1 MSQVASSPRPSQNV
15 GIVYEGAGAS
25 FALMV
30 ICFAAWGVAATMTDP
45 MVKVFGSVFSMG
57 AFQSSLVQSAYYG
70 AYFLL
75 ALPAAFLNARLGYK
89 AGVIVGLGL
98 AAAGGMMFYPASKV
112 MTFGMFIAALF
123 TLASGLSILETSAN
137 PYVMSMGPE
146 QNSTRRLNFAQAF
159 NPIGANLGVFMAATF
174 ILPYIS
180 PATPAQRA
188 SMTPA
193 ALRATQSGELQAIM
207 GPYLLLALVYV
218 VILLGIWFTKT
229 QSHSGGNAEEEQHV
243 AGNPADSRLMRLMR
257 NRHYSFGVVA
267 QFFNL
272 GAQTCIWTY
281 TLHYV
286 TDALGIPDTK
296 GGWWLQGSLLIFL
309 VSRFIMVV
317 IMGKFDARKLMAL
330 MCTVGVVLTL
340 VAVGTGNIVGAVCVV
355 ALSACLSLLFPTIYG
370 VALEGLGADTK
381 FGAAGLVMAILGG
394 AVMPMVQGWLL
405 DKTSASF
412 SYVIPALC
420 LTIILAYAIYVV
432 RVPALR
438 PSAEGGC

>member
-1 MSQVASSPRPSQNV
+1 MSQIAASPTQSKKL

-30 ICFAAWGVAATMTDP
+30 VCFAAWGVAATMTDP

-70 AYFLL
+70 AYFFL

-89 AGVIVGLGL
+89 AGVLVGLGL
-98 AAAGGMMFYPASKV
+98 AAAGGLMFYPASKA
-112 MTFGMFIAALF
+112 MTFGVFIAALF

-146 QNSTRRLNFAQAF
+146 ENSTRRLNFAQAF

-180 PATPAQRA
+180 PATPAERA
-188 SMTPA
+188 SMSPQV
-193 ALRATQSGELQAIM
+193 LRATQSAELQAVM
-207 GPYLLLALVYV
+207 GPYILLAVVYV
-218 VILLGIWFTKT
+218 AILLGIWFTKSAARAG
-229 QSHSGGNAEEEQHV
+229 QAASEGGYV
-243 AGNPADSRLMRLMR
+243 AGDPHESRFWRLMK
-257 NRHYSFGVVA
+257 NKHYSFGVVA

-286 TDALGIPDTK
+286 TGSLGISDTQ
-296 GGWWLQGSLLIFL
+296 GGWWLQGSLGVFL
-309 VSRFIMVV
+309 VSRFVMVA
-317 IMGKFDARKLMAL
+317 IMGKFDARRLMAA
-330 MCTVGVVLTL
+330 MCALGVGLTL
-340 VAVGTGNIVGAVCVV
+340 VAVLSGNIVGAVCVV

-370 VALEGLGADTK
+370 VALQGLGDDTK

-394 AVMPMVQGWLL
+394 AVMPMVQGWVL
-405 DKTSASF
+405 DKTSAAF
-412 SYVIPALC
+412 SYLVPAFC
-420 LTIILAYAIYVV
+420 LAVILAYAIYVV
-432 RVPALR
+432 RSKAPRAV
-438 PSAEGGC
+438 SEVE